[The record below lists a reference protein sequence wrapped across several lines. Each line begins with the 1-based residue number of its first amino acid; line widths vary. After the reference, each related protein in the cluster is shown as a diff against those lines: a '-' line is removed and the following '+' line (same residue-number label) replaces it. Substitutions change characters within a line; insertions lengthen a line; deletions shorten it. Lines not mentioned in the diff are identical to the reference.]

1 MKRTKENWLQT
12 HTFHKTNISGLQLFD
27 GEDLYYAARKKS
39 MKEIQ
44 KKWLDQQIEEA
55 KMKRA
60 QSEEE
65 EKLYAYQSLQI
76 NRARGMIEDELE
88 RKKKIMTQSMRDFNK
103 DVEVKKK
110 IEKVEE
116 KRKRLELEIS
126 DLRRQEEIRRI
137 GPFVNPLRKV

>member
-1 MKRTKENWLQT
+1 
-12 HTFHKTNISGLQLFD
+12 
-27 GEDLYYAARKKS
+27 